1 MLEKTIK
8 RFQPTK
14 IAIVFDPPSGRSW
27 RNDIYDQYKANR
39 DRMPDDLV
47 QQIQPIKDIVKLLGL
62 KQYEVEGQEADD
74 VIASLAKKANH
85 TVYIASADKD
95 LMQLVD
101 DRVFMIHPITDKLI
115 DTQAVID
122 KFGVK
127 PTQMLD
133 YLALVGDRVII
144 FKGCQKL
151 DLRPRQ
157 SGYKLTIQL
166 HSCWHLNL
174 T

>member
-1 MLEKTIK
+1 M
-8 RFQPTK
+8 
-14 IAIVFDPPSGRSW
+14 
-27 RNDIYDQYKANR
+27 
-39 DRMPDDLV
+39 
-47 QQIQPIKDIVKLLGL
+47 
-62 KQYEVEGQEADD
+62 
-74 VIASLAKKANH
+74 AKKANH

-133 YLALVGDRVII
+133 YLALVGDASDHIEGA
-144 FKGCQKL
+144 K
-151 DLRPRQ
+151 
-157 SGYKLTIQL
+157 SWT
-166 HSCWHLNL
+166 
-174 T
+174 